1 MRNSRIQ
8 LSLIASLLLGFA
20 GSLPAADPV
29 LVQFETSAGS
39 FIVQLDL
46 ERAPLSVEN
55 FLKYVDEGFY
65 AGTIFHRVVNGFV
78 IQGGGFTRDLKLKE
92 PHPGVPNES
101 GNGLSNRRG
110 TIAMARTGEPHSGD
124 SQFYI
129 NLADNVPLDPKPTR
143 WGYAVFGE
151 VIQGMEVIDDIG
163 HRLTSVQGGMSD
175 VPVEAVIIQ
184 KASFL
189 KPPAAK

>member
-1 MRNSRIQ
+1 M
-8 LSLIASLLLGFA
+8 
-20 GSLPAADPV
+20 
-29 LVQFETSAGS
+29 
-39 FIVQLDL
+39 
-46 ERAPLSVEN
+46 
-55 FLKYVDEGFY
+55 
-65 AGTIFHRVVNGFV
+65 
-78 IQGGGFTRDLKLKE
+78 
-92 PHPGVPNES
+92 PN
-101 GNGLSNRRG
+101 LY
-110 TIAMARTGEPHSGD
+110 D

-189 KPPAAK
+189 KPPTAK